1 MHFHVLCMVSF
12 WKMKGEIYMAEKRK
26 DHKGRV

>member
-12 WKMKGEIYMAEKRK
+12 WKMKGEIYMAEKERTI
-26 DHKGRV
+26 KGGY